1 MKLTDSVSAVDFA
14 SDRGLRPVSEETF
27 EIWGLP
33 SLHYP
38 RHTGAGGQVLLLNE
52 ALQKKKWSSQ
62 MKDIRSDQVLPFL
75 SAPPSF
81 ILTRAF
87 LIASDLS
94 FLDDFFP
101 IHAQIPAL
109 PLSMM

>member
-14 SDRGLRPVSEETF
+14 SDGGLRPVSEETF

-62 MKDIRSDQVLPFL
+62 MKDIRSDQVLPF
-75 SAPPSF
+75 
-81 ILTRAF
+81 
-87 LIASDLS
+87 
-94 FLDDFFP
+94 
-101 IHAQIPAL
+101 
-109 PLSMM
+109 